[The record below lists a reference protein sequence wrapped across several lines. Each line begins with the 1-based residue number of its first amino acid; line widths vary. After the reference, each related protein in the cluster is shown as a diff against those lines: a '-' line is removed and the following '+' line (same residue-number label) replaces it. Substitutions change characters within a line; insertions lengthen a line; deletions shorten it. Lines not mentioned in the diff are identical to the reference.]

1 MRRGAG
7 SRLGWSCRIW
17 GEIRGYE
24 SLEPKGEGEMR
35 ERGLAAGVQACG
47 RQTRSSQANVAR
59 ARRGTGGAER
69 MRERGDE
76 DGCFV
81 GLDPKTDEYLS
92 FTLYIA
98 HVSVL

>member
-1 MRRGAG
+1 
-7 SRLGWSCRIW
+7 
-17 GEIRGYE
+17 
-24 SLEPKGEGEMR
+24 
-35 ERGLAAGVQACG
+35 
-47 RQTRSSQANVAR
+47 
-59 ARRGTGGAER
+59 